1 MSRVKIDLEPRD
13 QKAADVEIARMRDL
27 DIGELRNQW
36 HTVFRHRAPLHLP
49 RQLVFRIL
57 AHRLQSDWLGGLDG
71 ECEGILDGP
80 TSPEA
85 SVKRAAD
92 LNRRSVS
99 LKPGTVLGREWRG
112 RMQRVAVLAD
122 SFAWNGKTYP
132 SLSKVAFAITGT
144 RWNGP
149 KFFGLR
155 EMPPKGARS

>member
-1 MSRVKIDLEPRD
+1 MARVKIDLGPQD
-13 QKAADVEIARMRDL
+13 QKTVDVEIARMRNL
-27 DIGELRNQW
+27 DIGELRNHW

-49 RQLVFRIL
+49 RQLIFRIL
-57 AHRLQSDWLGGLDG
+57 AHRLQSDRLGGLEG
-71 ECEGILDGP
+71 ECERILDG
-80 TSPEA
+80 TTTPEA
-85 SVKRAAD
+85 SGKRAAD

-99 LKPGTVLGREWRG
+99 LRPGTVLGREWRG

-155 EMPPKGARS
+155 ETPSKEAPS